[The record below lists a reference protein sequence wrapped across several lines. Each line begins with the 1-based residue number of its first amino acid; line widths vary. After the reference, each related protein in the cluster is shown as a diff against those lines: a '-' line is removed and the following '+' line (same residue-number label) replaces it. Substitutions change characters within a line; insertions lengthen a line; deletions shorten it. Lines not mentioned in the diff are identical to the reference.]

1 MNSALADAVVL
12 LHLSFILFAVGGAA
26 LLFIWPKLVWLHLP
40 CLAWG
45 IWIEFSGGICPLTPL
60 ENHYRALAGQEGYGG
75 GFIDHYI
82 MPVIYPEGLTS
93 ETQFLLGGGLIAIN
107 LGVYGLWRWRGRQ
120 RGVAWPSS
128 STR

>member
-12 LHLSFILFAVGGAA
+12 LHLGFILFAVGGAA
-26 LLFIWPKLVWLHLP
+26 LLFRRPKLVWLHLP
-40 CLAWG
+40 CLVWG
-45 IWIEFSGGICPLTPL
+45 VWIEFSGGICPLTPL

-93 ETQFLLGGGLIAIN
+93 ETQLLLGGGLIAIN
-107 LGVYGLWRWRGRQ
+107 AAMYGLWLWRGRQ

-128 STR
+128 SKR